1 MQSLSFFLMISAV
14 SIPVSWG
21 YGDRTASGKFI
32 TIYPVDV
39 NQFEEIVISLEKLL
53 CNIPK
58 GPYILSDKRWR
69 DSNVFFRYGGF
80 AQMFMSDSSG
90 RKLAIKDPQGNFIE
104 DKREPI
110 YTKPEFVKEPEF
122 VIRMENENQEID
134 NEINEFD
141 SYSVEAALHL

>member
-1 MQSLSFFLMISAV
+1 
-14 SIPVSWG
+14 
-21 YGDRTASGKFI
+21 
-32 TIYPVDV
+32 
-39 NQFEEIVISLEKLL
+39 
-53 CNIPK
+53 
-58 GPYILSDKRWR
+58 
-69 DSNVFFRYGGF
+69 
-80 AQMFMSDSSG
+80 MFMSDSSG